1 VVIVVVFDASQRA
14 PASRAMRSVGS
25 AWAACREPVLAA
37 QACHRELQ
45 VMSTLSGEQVEPE
58 VARVLGIAPPWRD
71 RFAGS
76 DRR

>member
-1 VVIVVVFDASQRA
+1 
-14 PASRAMRSVGS
+14 
-25 AWAACREPVLAA
+25 VLAA

-76 DRR
+76 ERL